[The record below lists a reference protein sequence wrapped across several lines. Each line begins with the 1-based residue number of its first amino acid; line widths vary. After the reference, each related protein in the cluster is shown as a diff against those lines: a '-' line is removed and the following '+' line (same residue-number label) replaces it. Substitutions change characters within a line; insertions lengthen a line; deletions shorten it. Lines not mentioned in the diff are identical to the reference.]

1 MGDHGAGTVYLAD
14 KAQETLASAA
24 LHSPELGH
32 FRWDSGTCRRS
43 FEQEWL
49 HRHVG

>member
-1 MGDHGAGTVYLAD
+1 VYLAD

-32 FRWDSGTCRRS
+32 FR
-43 FEQEWL
+43 
-49 HRHVG
+49 